1 LQNSTGNE
9 QEHRKEELVTTQK
22 QREAAK
28 RNIKKAQTAA
38 KKKRTL
44 ANLPKETRH
53 KLGKEGAKA
62 AAAKRK
68 KG

>member
-1 LQNSTGNE
+1 MA
-9 QEHRKEELVTTQK
+9 TQK

-38 KKKRTL
+38 KKNRTL
-44 ANLPKETRH
+44 ANLPKETRR

-68 KG
+68 KKS

>member
-1 LQNSTGNE
+1 MATP
-9 QEHRKEELVTTQK
+9 K
-22 QREAAK
+22 QRATAK

-44 ANLPKETRH
+44 ANLPKETRR
-53 KLGKEGAKA
+53 KLGMEGAKA

-68 KG
+68 KR